1 MQEVALK
8 AKTEKPRILLRED
21 KENGIMSKE
30 EISESEKNSTSD
42 DNRIMSKQ
50 LICLIRRDS
59 FIFSK
64 SEST

>member
-8 AKTEKPRILLRED
+8 AKTEKGRILLRGD
-21 KENGIMSKE
+21 KENGIMNKE
-30 EISESEKNSTSD
+30 EISESEKNSTIGEIL
-42 DNRIMSKQ
+42 IMSKQ
-50 LICLIRRDS
+50 LIYVIRRDS